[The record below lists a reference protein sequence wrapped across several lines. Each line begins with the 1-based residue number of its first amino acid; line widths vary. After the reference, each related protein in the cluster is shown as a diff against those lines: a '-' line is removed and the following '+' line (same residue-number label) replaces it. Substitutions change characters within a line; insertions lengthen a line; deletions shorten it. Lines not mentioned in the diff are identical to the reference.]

1 MRETNYD
8 HRNFFR
14 IFNLTKEQRV
24 LLVFFGKIKRHQND
38 YSLGHFC
45 VEIITQTL
53 WEKFQ
58 KIVETLVFLT
68 YIFEAYQSSTGEF
81 KAYGS
86 HAFQRDDKK
95 EIGDLYYI
103 NFDTEFPKSAFPKP
117 RLDQM
122 IYRVEIT
129 AIYGMTVFF
138 AIRID
143 DR

>member
-1 MRETNYD
+1 M
-8 HRNFFR
+8 
-14 IFNLTKEQRV
+14 
-24 LLVFFGKIKRHQND
+24 GKV
-38 YSLGHFC
+38 S
-45 VEIITQTL
+45 
-53 WEKFQ
+53 
-58 KIVETLVFLT
+58 KICWAIGLFDWF
-68 YIFEAYQSSTGEF
+68 FEAYQSSTGEF

-122 IYRVEIT
+122 TYRVEIT